1 MTKKLRNATKTRLT
15 TLAIMGAIA
24 GVGVQVNTA
33 YADTNV
39 SANNSDNQVSDSAV
53 STANDTTKQSATLAS
68 SQSKP
73 TNEED
78 TQKTLA
84 KPTSDAVP
92 EPVTPAAD
100 KPTTTPAQPAGATGE
115 STTKPVATVTTSTPK
130 KVVGE
135 EQAAPKVAQ
144 VNRGKMARAMAP
156 VAPESLADTAAAAPT
171 IVKTG
176 MSGTSKW
183 TMDSDGVMTFYAG
196 TLANIGRYHSAT
208 KVVFDGSQGK
218 VVLPANCL
226 MLFWDW
232 ENVTAFEG
240 MDNVDASQVK
250 NMTQMFSQDFAL
262 KSLDLSSWDLSNV
275 TDMTEA
281 FSGRTY
287 DPETNTN
294 YKMGLVDLKLGTTT
308 SNVKTMDSMLFND
321 DALTTVDAA
330 DWDVSSLTSAA
341 SLFYGTAIANLN
353 LSGWQTS
360 NLKSLSGT
368 FASMPNLTSFDG
380 SNWDTSSV
388 AIFVQ
393 AFEGDPLLTTAKV
406 SDWDV
411 SGGSQFTSMFHNDPS
426 LATLDLSQWHPTIN
440 YMIRMFAGD
449 TALTKLDLS
458 GFNLAAVDGDHVNE
472 ALDGTTGLQELIL
485 GPNTH
490 LGDTT
495 TGNALLPDLPVTDVY
510 TGLWQAVG
518 TGTVDKPNGATFTSA
533 QLNTGYDGSTMADTY
548 VWQKVATPTDPDT
561 NPGGGG
567 NTGTP
572 TEPETPA
579 PTPEPDTNTNEGDKV
594 SGGNGANVGSTT
606 VKKPTTKAPVKQTKT
621 KKNQS
626 EVVMSGSAAKIRN
639 RTAGQAAIVNGLAAV
654 KVGHGTQQ
662 PGQQQ
667 LSAQP
672 KSSSTATQQRAATTL
687 PQTNEQKSSWVAVL
701 AGFLGLSL
709 LSIHWFKRQD

>member
-1 MTKKLRNATKTRLT
+1 MTKKLRNTTKTRLT

-24 GVGVQVNTA
+24 GVGVQANTA
-33 YADTNV
+33 YADTNE
-39 SANNSDNQVSDSAV
+39 SATNSDNQISDSAAN
-53 STANDTTKQSATLAS
+53 TANYTTKQSATLTS
-68 SQSKP
+68 SQPKLTDKGS
-73 TNEED
+73 
-78 TQKTLA
+78 TQTPVT
-84 KPTSDAVP
+84 KPTSDTASKAVIQ
-92 EPVTPAAD
+92 AAD
-100 KPTTTPAQPAGATGE
+100 KPAATPAQPADTTGKL
-115 STTKPVATVTTSTPK
+115 TPKPVAPVTTATPK
-130 KVVGE
+130 KVISE
-135 EQAAPKVAQ
+135 EQPTPKVAQ
-144 VNRGKMARAMAP
+144 GYRGTMARAMAP
-156 VAPESLADTAAAAPT
+156 VAPASLADTAATAAPT

-218 VVLPANCL
+218 VVLPANSM

-240 MDNVDASQVK
+240 MENVDASQVK

-275 TDMTEA
+275 TDMTGA
-281 FSGRTY
+281 FSGRYY
-287 DPETNTN
+287 DPETDTH

-308 SNVKTMDSMLFND
+308 SNVTTMDSMLYND

-330 DWDVSSLTSAA
+330 DWDVSSLTSAD

-360 NLKSLSGT
+360 KLKTLSNA
-368 FASMPNLTSFDG
+368 FASMPNLVSFDG
-380 SNWDTSSV
+380 SNWDTSNV
-388 AIFVQ
+388 VIFVQ

-472 ALDGTTGLQELIL
+472 ALADTTGLQELVL
-485 GPNTH
+485 GTNTR

-495 TGNALLPDLPVTDVY
+495 TGNALLPDIPVTDVY

-533 QLNTGYDGSTMADTY
+533 QLNTAYDGSTMADTY
-548 VWQKVATPTDPDT
+548 VWQKVATPTEPDT
-561 NPGGGG
+561 NPSGGS

-572 TEPETPA
+572 TEPITPT
-579 PTPEPDTNTNEGDKV
+579 PTPEPGTNANEDDKA
-594 SGGNGANVGSTT
+594 SGGSGANVGGT
-606 VKKPTTKAPVKQTKT
+606 TTKKATSKTPVKRTKT
-621 KKNQS
+621 SQPK
-626 EVVMSGSAAKIRN
+626 VVTSGSADKMSN
-639 RTAGQAAIVNGLAAV
+639 RTVGQVATVNGSVAA

-662 PGQQQ
+662 PGQQ
-667 LSAQP
+667 LAAQP
-672 KSSSTATQQRAATTL
+672 KSSSTAMQQQSATTL